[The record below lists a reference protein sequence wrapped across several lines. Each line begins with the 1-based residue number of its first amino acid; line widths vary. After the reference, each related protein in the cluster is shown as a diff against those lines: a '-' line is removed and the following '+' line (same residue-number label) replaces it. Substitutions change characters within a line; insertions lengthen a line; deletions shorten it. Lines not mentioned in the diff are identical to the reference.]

1 MIFTSSGTR
10 VEGLSVNTDIWSNAA
25 MEVVGVDETVRG
37 GTDDGAKGNV
47 TVEEDTTAGLVGDGK
62 VPIEVEEYAA
72 AEAVATSE

>member
-37 GTDDGAKGNV
+37 GTDDGAEGNV
-47 TVEEDTTAGLVGDGK
+47 TAEEDVATAGLGDGK